1 MSQRLIPQQEPAQL
15 DKPPLTAEEA
25 RVLAVLVEKQHTV
38 PDSYPLSLNALTLG
52 CNQKTAREPV
62 MQLSEADVLQ
72 AINGL
77 KERSLVNEVSG
88 SRVVRFDH
96 NAARGLGV
104 PSQSVALLTM
114 LMLRGPQT
122 SAELRL
128 HTERLHRFADVS
140 SVEGFLEEL
149 AEKEPAKVVKLPRGP
164 GEREPRWAHLLCGEA
179 QAMAHAAQAASM
191 ASASGGATS
200 SGGSGRASSDELAA
214 IKAEQARMA
223 TELAELRALVL
234 KMASELGLSS
244 D

>member
-1 MSQRLIPQQEPAQL
+1 MAHR
-15 DKPPLTAEEA
+15 PLTLEEA

-62 MQLSEADVLQ
+62 MQLSEADALQ

-77 KERSLVNEVSG
+77 KELSLVNEVSG

-149 AEKEPAKVVKLPRGP
+149 AEKQPARVIKLPRAP
-164 GEREPRWAHLLCGEA
+164 GERENRWAHLLCGEVPVPVA
-179 QAMAHAAQAASM
+179 AASGSY
-191 ASASGGATS
+191 SAAPPVSD
-200 SGGSGRASSDELAA
+200 DELTAL
-214 IKAEQARMA
+214 KAEQARMA
-223 TELAELRALVL
+223 SELQALRALVQR
-234 KMASELGLSS
+234 MAVELGIDAQL
-244 D
+244 

>member
-1 MSQRLIPQQEPAQL
+1 MSQR
-15 DKPPLTAEEA
+15 PLTAEEA

-52 CNQKTAREPV
+52 CNQKTARDPV

-77 KERSLVNEVSG
+77 KELSLVNEVSG

-114 LMLRGPQT
+114 LLLRGPQT

-128 HTERLHRFADVS
+128 HTERLHRFADIS
-140 SVEGFLEEL
+140 SVEGFLDEL
-149 AEKEPAKVVKLPRGP
+149 AEREPKRVVKLPRGP
-164 GEREPRWAHLLCGEA
+164 GERENRWAHLLCGEV
-179 QAMAHAAQAASM
+179 QIPETAAFAPTSTR
-191 ASASGGATS
+191 AT
-200 SGGSGRASSDELAA
+200 GHGDELAA
-214 IKAEQARMA
+214 IKDEQARMA
-223 TELAELRALVL
+223 AELSELRALVL
-234 KMASELGLSS
+234 RMATELGV
-244 D
+244 DPKG

>member
-1 MSQRLIPQQEPAQL
+1 MNHR
-15 DKPPLTAEEA
+15 PLTAEEA

-62 MQLSEADVLQ
+62 MQLSEAEVLQ

-77 KERSLVNEVSG
+77 KELSLVNEVSG

-114 LMLRGPQT
+114 LLLRGPQT

-128 HTERLHRFADVS
+128 HTERLHRFADIS

-149 AEKEPAKVVKLPRGP
+149 SEREPTRVVKLPRGP
-164 GEREPRWAHLLCGEA
+164 GERESRWAHLLCGEV
-179 QAMAHAAQAASM
+179 QIP
-191 ASASGGATS
+191 ASAP
-200 SGGSGRASSDELAA
+200 ASSASARSPANDDELNAL
-214 IKAEQARMA
+214 KEEQARMA
-223 TELAELRALVL
+223 AELKDLKALVL
-234 KMASELGLSS
+234 RMAAELGL
-244 D
+244 DPLA

>member
-1 MSQRLIPQQEPAQL
+1 MESRLSQR
-15 DKPPLTAEEA
+15 PLTPEEA

-62 MQLSEADVLQ
+62 MQLSEADTLQ

-77 KERSLVNEVSG
+77 KELSLVTEVSG

-122 SAELRL
+122 AAELRL
-128 HTERLHRFADVS
+128 HTERLHRFADIS

-149 AEKEPAKVVKLPRGP
+149 AEREPHRVVKLPRAP
-164 GEREPRWAHLLCGEA
+164 GARESRWAHLLCGEVPA
-179 QAMAHAAQAASM
+179 AALQAGHAQAAGV
-191 ASASGGATS
+191 SGAGHIDLTADL
-200 SGGSGRASSDELAA
+200 AAELAQLRA
-214 IKAEQARMA
+214 DQARMA
-223 TELAELRALVL
+223 SELSALRALVQR
-234 KMASELGLSS
+234 MAGELGV
-244 D
+244 DTGET

>member
-1 MSQRLIPQQEPAQL
+1 MSQR
-15 DKPPLTAEEA
+15 PLTLEEA

-62 MQLSEADVLQ
+62 MQLSEADALQ

-77 KERSLVNEVSG
+77 KELSLVNEVSG

-122 SAELRL
+122 AAELRL

-149 AEKEPAKVVKLPRGP
+149 AEKQPARVVKLPRAP
-164 GEREPRWAHLLCGEA
+164 GERESRWAHLLCGEVQIPA
-179 QAMAHAAQAASM
+179 TTTVASY
-191 ASASGGATS
+191 GGTPVV
-200 SGGSGRASSDELAA
+200 RDDELAA
-214 IKAEQARMA
+214 LKAEQARMA
-223 TELAELRALVL
+223 SELQALRALVQR
-234 KMASELGLSS
+234 MAAELGIDPQS
-244 D
+244 

>member
-1 MSQRLIPQQEPAQL
+1 MTAR
-15 DKPPLTAEEA
+15 PLTPTEA

-62 MQLSEADVLQ
+62 MQLSEAEVLH

-77 KERSLVNEVSG
+77 KELSLVNEVSG

-140 SVEGFLEEL
+140 SVDGFLDEL
-149 AEKEPAKVVKLPRGP
+149 STKSPARVTRLPRGP
-164 GEREPRWAHLLCGEA
+164 GERESRWAHLLCGEPELP
-179 QAMAHAAQAASM
+179 AA
-191 ASASGGATS
+191 T
-200 SGGSGRASSDELAA
+200 ASSSLSTHTAADGPWTQELAA
-214 IKAEQARMA
+214 IKAEQGRLADEVLALRSLV
-223 TELAELRALVL
+223 TRLTAELGVRL
-234 KMASELGLSS
+234 EDPS
-244 D
+244 DDQPDHPPA

>member
-1 MSQRLIPQQEPAQL
+1 MSHR
-15 DKPPLTAEEA
+15 PLTLEEA

-77 KERSLVNEVSG
+77 KELSLVNEVSG

-104 PSQSVALLTM
+104 PSQSVALLTL

-122 SAELRL
+122 AAELRL

-149 AEKEPAKVVKLPRGP
+149 AEKQPARVIKLPRGP
-164 GEREPRWAHLLCGEA
+164 GERESRWAHLLCGEA
-179 QAMAHAAQAASM
+179 QIPVMA
-191 ASASGGATS
+191 ASASYSAAPAA
-200 SGGSGRASSDELAA
+200 RDEALAEL
-214 IKAEQARMA
+214 KVEQARMA
-223 TELAELRALVL
+223 SELNALKALVQRMAAELGIDPQA
-234 KMASELGLSS
+234 
-244 D
+244 